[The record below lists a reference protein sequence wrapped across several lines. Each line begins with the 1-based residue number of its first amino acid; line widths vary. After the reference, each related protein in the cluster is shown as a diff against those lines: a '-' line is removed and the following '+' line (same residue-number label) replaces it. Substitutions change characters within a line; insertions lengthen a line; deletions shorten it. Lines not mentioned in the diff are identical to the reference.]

1 MSERKITEL
10 LRGSEKCLQDFSGA
24 AEVLD
29 RTRLKESLV
38 RVLEL
43 AKMQNDLEH
52 VELFKNIFCNFD
64 QITFFVEFVD
74 ENSIV
79 YSFKSRSN
87 CGEYYV

>member
-1 MSERKITEL
+1 MKHLRKSVYLSEREITEL

-43 AKMQNDLEH
+43 VQAQNDLEH
-52 VELFKNIFCNFD
+52 VELFED
-64 QITFFVEFVD
+64 
-74 ENSIV
+74 
-79 YSFKSRSN
+79 
-87 CGEYYV
+87 GL